1 MGRGPSLRRTRRAA
15 PRTTTCWKR
24 ELQAIFGRDSRD
36 VWLRMLEEHDVPS
49 TPVNNLEDMFN
60 DPQVR
65 QYGFPIEVEHPK
77 MGKMK
82 LVGSGV
88 NMSRTPPE
96 TPTPPPMLG
105 ENTDEILQGLGYGA
119 EAIEGLRSRRVI

>member
-1 MGRGPSLRRTRRAA
+1 M
-15 PRTTTCWKR
+15 
-24 ELQAIFGRDSRD
+24 
-36 VWLRMLEEHDVPS
+36 WLRKLEEHDVPS
-49 TPVNNLEDMFN
+49 TPLNNLEDMFN

-77 MGKMK
+77 MGKVK

-105 ENTDEILQGLGYGA
+105 ENTDEILQGLGYGT
-119 EAIEGLRSRRVI
+119 EAIEELRGRNII

>member
-1 MGRGPSLRRTRRAA
+1 MLE
-15 PRTTTCWKR
+15 R
-24 ELQAIFGRDSRD
+24 ELQAVFEQDSRD
-36 VWLRMLEEHDVPS
+36 VWLKKLREHDVPS
-49 TPVNNLEDMFN
+49 TPLNNLEDMFN
-60 DPQVR
+60 DPQVQ

-77 MGKMK
+77 MGKVK

-105 ENTDEILQGLGYGA
+105 EDTDEILRTLGYREEDIAGF
-119 EAIEGLRSRRVI
+119 RSRQVV

>member
-1 MGRGPSLRRTRRAA
+1 
-15 PRTTTCWKR
+15 
-24 ELQAIFGRDSRD
+24 
-36 VWLRMLEEHDVPS
+36 
-49 TPVNNLEDMFN
+49 MFN
-60 DPQVR
+60 DPQVK

-77 MGKMK
+77 MGKVK

-105 ENTDEILQGLGYGA
+105 EDTDKILQELGYGA
-119 EAIEGLRSRRVI
+119 DAIEGLRRRQVI